1 MSHRLQVANKA
12 VRGRSDVLDSLTFGV
27 VLAILTAWVFAW
39 GLIAAVVATSKQ
51 QDPIGG
57 LVQGLTLGPVGV
69 LFVALS
75 SRANS
80 QLERG
85 RVSEASNLSSDNGS
99 RQNSPNSNELYK

>member
-1 MSHRLQVANKA
+1 M
-12 VRGRSDVLDSLTFGV
+12 LDSLTFGV
-27 VLAILTAWVFAW
+27 VLAVLVAWILAW

-75 SRANS
+75 KNT
-80 QLERG
+80 
-85 RVSEASNLSSDNGS
+85 
-99 RQNSPNSNELYK
+99 NSPQGSVRDTDSSNSGTDDSAVRQPRKRDGLYT

>member
-1 MSHRLQVANKA
+1 MSVVESKT
-12 VRGRSDVLDSLTFGV
+12 VKESIGRNEMLDSLTFGV
-27 VLAILTAWVFAW
+27 VLAILVAWVFAW

-75 SRANS
+75 KNTNS
-80 QLERG
+80 PG
-85 RVSEASNLSSDNGS
+85 RKVRDSNSSDTGTDDS
-99 RQNSPNSNELYK
+99 AVTQARKRERFYS

>member
-1 MSHRLQVANKA
+1 
-12 VRGRSDVLDSLTFGV
+12 VLDSLTFGV
-27 VLAILTAWVFAW
+27 VLAILVAWVFAW

-75 SRANS
+75 DNRNS
-80 QLERG
+80 PRKKAG
-85 RVSEASNLSSDNGS
+85 DSKSSDS
-99 RQNSPNSNELYK
+99 RTDDGAVRQPLKRDGLYS

>member
-1 MSHRLQVANKA
+1 MAKKA
-12 VRGRSDVLDSLTFGV
+12 VRGKSDVLDSLTFGV

-69 LFVALS
+69 FFVALS

-80 QLERG
+80 QLEPD
-85 RVSEASNLSSDNGS
+85 RVSEVSKLRSDNDPRQKS
-99 RQNSPNSNELYK
+99 RNSYELYK

>member
-1 MSHRLQVANKA
+1 VF
-12 VRGRSDVLDSLTFGV
+12 DSLTFGV
-27 VLAILTAWVFAW
+27 VLAILVAWVFAW

-75 SRANS
+75 VNS
-80 QLERG
+80 
-85 RVSEASNLSSDNGS
+85 
-99 RQNSPNSNELYK
+99 NSPRRRARDSSSSESGANDGAISEPRKRDLYS

>member
-1 MSHRLQVANKA
+1 
-12 VRGRSDVLDSLTFGV
+12 VLDSLTFGV
-27 VLAILTAWVFAW
+27 VLAILVAWVFAW

-75 SRANS
+75 DDTKSPRRKA
-80 QLERG
+80 RD
-85 RVSEASNLSSDNGS
+85 SNSSDSGTDDRTVGQS
-99 RQNSPNSNELYK
+99 RKRDALYS

>member
-1 MSHRLQVANKA
+1 MNLVDGKIAMVESAGGN
-12 VRGRSDVLDSLTFGV
+12 DMLDSLTFGV
-27 VLAILTAWVFAW
+27 VLAILVAWVFAW

-75 SRANS
+75 TTASSTRGKHSKSSGDS
-80 QLERG
+80 QGVVGSERVE
-85 RVSEASNLSSDNGS
+85 RKRD
-99 RQNSPNSNELYK
+99 LYS

>member
-1 MSHRLQVANKA
+1 M
-12 VRGRSDVLDSLTFGV
+12 LDSLTFGV
-27 VLAILTAWVFAW
+27 VLAILVAWVFAW

-75 SRANS
+75 SRAGSQRDLNRVIEVGNS
-80 QLERG
+80 G
-85 RVSEASNLSSDNGS
+85 NGIGS
-99 RQNSPNSNELYK
+99 RQPLRKHDELYK